1 MKDWINKKEIKF
13 ILSNVYP
20 FNKLRDRD
28 LDNFLLIAEIRD
40 YRNGEIIY
48 KEGDPPDYF
57 NLLIKGRVLA
67 LTKQA
72 DRDSEI
78 ELLKRGTSFGIISLF
93 NDEAHSV
100 TSKSIENSV
109 ILRVKKERFKDFLKK
124 HPAISLDFSR
134 LLSERVRGRFQPKKI
149 FQSKRVSIVG
159 NRSSGK
165 TTYMYSLGLKIKEQ
179 TKKNL
184 ICLEF
189 STRGDFSL
197 PSFIRKEVKV
207 LKLSEFREENIKG
220 FIIDDAIDFLLVRI
234 DERANLV
241 SLLNFLSENYHFV
254 LYEIPFDI
262 KDSYILE
269 FVSLAHYIHFVF
281 PPIREELERYA
292 FLIDNLK
299 KKNAS
304 NNDKIKVIINEFI
317 PSDGSTLEAKS
328 DIVNCPIYATLP
340 KYSEENYFKVLRR
353 IARELGEVTTGVALG
368 SGAAYGFAHVGV
380 LKILEKNNI
389 PIDIICGSSTGA
401 FIAAMW
407 ALGYKIEEIEKTV
420 ISVAKKFSLFSLPG
434 IAFPFKGLLRAKK
447 LENVFRKIF
456 QDKTF
461 FDLKH
466 SLKIVTFDFIKREP
480 RILEEGSL
488 YKAVAASCA
497 MPGVFEPVNFKA
509 EILLDGGILKPL
521 PSNILV
527 SYGAKKIIAVNIT
540 PTKEEIHREYKKR
553 DKLHILDF
561 IFGSIETM
569 QREFIDEAMKISD
582 VVIHPDFEGIG
593 WMEFE
598 KVEDFIKRGEKAA
611 LEKLEEIKK
620 LITS

>member
-1 MKDWINKKEIKF
+1 MKEALNKTEIKF
-13 ILSNVYP
+13 ILSNIYP
-20 FNKLRDRD
+20 FNKLRDND
-28 LDNFLLIAEIRD
+28 IDKFLSISEIRE
-40 YRNGEIIY
+40 YRNQEIIY

-57 NLLIKGRVLA
+57 NLILKGRVLV

-72 DRDSEI
+72 GYDHEI

-93 NDEAHSV
+93 NEELHSV
-100 TSKSIENSV
+100 TSKSIEHSV
-109 ILRVKKERFKDFLKK
+109 ILRVKKEKFKDFLKR
-124 HPAISLDFSR
+124 HPAISLEFSR
-134 LLSERVRGRFQPKKI
+134 LLSERVRSRFQPKKI
-149 FQSKRVSIVG
+149 FQSKRVSILG
-159 NRSSGK
+159 TRSSGK

-179 TKKNL
+179 TKKTL
-184 ICLEF
+184 VCIEF
-189 STRGDFSL
+189 SLRGDFSL
-197 PSFIRKEVKV
+197 PSFIRKDVKV
-207 LKLSEFREENIKG
+207 LRLSEFKEETISA
-220 FIIDDAIDFLLVRI
+220 FILPDAIDFLLVRI
-234 DERANLV
+234 DEKTNLV

-281 PPIREELERYA
+281 PPIKEELERYA

-299 KKNAS
+299 QKDAS
-304 NNDKIKVIINEFI
+304 NKDKIKVIINEFI
-317 PSDGSTLEAKS
+317 QSDGSSLEAKS
-328 DIVNCPIYATLP
+328 EIVDCPIYATLP

-353 IARELGEVTTGVALG
+353 IARELGELTTGLALG

-380 LKILEKNNI
+380 LKVFEKNNI
-389 PIDIICGSSTGA
+389 PIDMVCGSSTGA
-401 FIAAMW
+401 LVAAMW
-407 ALGYKIEEIEKTV
+407 ALGYKVEEIEKTV
-420 ISVAKKFSLFSLPG
+420 INVAKKFSLFSLRG
-434 IAFPFKGLLRAKK
+434 LAFPFRGVLRAKR
-447 LENVFRKIF
+447 LENTFRKIF

-461 FDLKH
+461 YDLKH

-480 RILEEGSL
+480 KILEEGLL

-540 PTKEEIHREYKKR
+540 PTKEEINREYKTR
-553 DKLHILDF
+553 DKLHIFDF

-569 QREFIDEAMKISD
+569 QREFIDEAIKISD

-598 KVEDFIKRGEKAA
+598 KVEDFIRRGEKAA
-611 LEKLEEIKK
+611 LAKLEDIKK
-620 LITS
+620 LLTS

>member
-1 MKDWINKKEIKF
+1 MKDWLNKKDIKF
-13 ILSNVYP
+13 ILANVYP

-28 LDNFLLIAEIRD
+28 VDNFLSIAEIKE

-57 NLLIKGRVLA
+57 NLLLKGRVLV
-67 LTKQA
+67 LTKQTE
-72 DRDSEI
+72 RDSEI

-109 ILRVKKERFKDFLKK
+109 ILRVKKEKFKDFLKK
-124 HPAISLDFSR
+124 HPAVSLDFSR
-134 LLSERVRGRFQPKKI
+134 LLSERVRSRFQPKKI
-149 FQSKRVSIVG
+149 FQSKRVSILG
-159 NRSSGK
+159 TRSSGK
-165 TTYMYSLGLKIKEQ
+165 TTYMYSLGLKLKEQ
-179 TKKNL
+179 TKKTL
-184 ICLEF
+184 VCLEF
-189 STRGDFSL
+189 SLKGDFSL
-197 PSFIRKEVKV
+197 PSFIRKDIKV
-207 LKLSEFREENIKG
+207 LKLSEFKEEKISD
-220 FIIDDAIDFLLVRI
+220 FILEDAINFLLVKI

-254 LYEIPFDI
+254 LYEIPFDL
-262 KDSYILE
+262 KDAHILE

-281 PPIREELERYA
+281 PPIKEELERYA
-292 FLIDNLK
+292 FLIENLRK
-299 KKNAS
+299 RSAS
-304 NNDKIKVIINEFI
+304 NKDKIRVIINEFI
-317 PSDGSTLEAKS
+317 PSDGSSLEAKS
-328 DIVNCPIYATLP
+328 EIVNCPIYATLP
-340 KYSEENYFKVLRR
+340 KYSEENYFKVVRR
-353 IARELGEVTTGVALG
+353 IARELGEVTMGLALG

-380 LKILEKNNI
+380 LKVLENNNI
-389 PIDIICGSSTGA
+389 PIDIVCGSSTGA
-401 FIAAMW
+401 FVGAMW
-407 ALGYKIEEIEKTV
+407 ALGYKVEEIEKTV
-420 ISVAKKFSLFSLPG
+420 VIVARKFSLFSLPG
-434 IAFPFKGLLRAKK
+434 LAFPFKGILRAKK
-447 LENVFRKIF
+447 LENIFRKIF

-461 FDLKH
+461 HDLKH
-466 SLKIVTFDFIKREP
+466 SLKIVTFDFLKREP
-480 RILEEGSL
+480 KILEEGSL

-521 PSNILV
+521 PSNILI

-540 PTKEEIHREYKKR
+540 PTKEDIHRENKKR
-553 DKLHILDF
+553 DKLNILDF

-569 QREFIDEAMKISD
+569 QREFIDEALKISD

-598 KVEDFIKRGEKAA
+598 KVEDFIKCGEKATLA
-611 LEKLEEIKK
+611 KLEDIKK